1 MTHVNVISVVMSSS
15 NVLDLNAYKYQRSYP
30 DMVKREIWGMRK
42 LYVPSGSRKLNAVNG
57 VYSGGNTQSND
68 IRGITEGY
76 SSFSF
81 CFTLEIVDI
90 SILKSEIPRIM
101 YKIRNYII
109 YKGVMSGLKI
119 YFFK

>member
-68 IRGITEGY
+68 RGITEGY

-109 YKGVMSGLKI
+109 YKGVMSELKI